1 MLDKLPPEIQRKLLS
16 QMDIDPMLNCCLT
29 CKTMHG
35 LNFTRFLTPIVLEG
49 HYNVRD
55 KPSIKERTFMYRL
68 MNECYEMFYDK
79 YNISP
84 FVSLCKDMSCEI
96 DKILGC
102 GGGNRYFRPSFC
114 NIQNAHGFLSN
125 RYIKFDRLNPDITL
139 RRRVRICNDDF
150 LYGYLF

>member
-1 MLDKLPPEIQRKLLS
+1 MQQLPDELNRKILNQLTPF
-16 QMDIDPMLNCCLT
+16 QMVAASLT
-29 CKTMHG
+29 CKS
-35 LNFTRFLTPIVLEG
+35 LNQLRLYHTVIPLGLEG
-49 HYNVRD
+49 LYNVFER
-55 KPSIKERTFMYRL
+55 PTLKERRSLHRL
-68 MNECYEMFYDK
+68 VGDSY
-79 YNISP
+79 YNIYELFEIAP
-84 FVSLCKDMSCEI
+84 FVSYCKDMSCEI

-139 RRRVRICNDDF
+139 RRRVRICNDNF